1 MSSSIIE
8 KEEGNNNIC
17 SNNEN
22 HNEISITKTINSLIN
37 DEKDLT
43 KDHELLVMKLKN
55 AKNKYN
61 TNLKLFNK
69 LTKSQIQTESSFDN
83 IQLKISS
90 LKKKQ
95 KLILGTITN
104 EYFSYFKPM
113 SQRIAHE
120 IYNGFLLFV
129 NFEGDKKEQI
139 DLVIQSKEN
148 LVNLLLGSV
157 SYLKMISEID
167 IKQYNKKK
175 DEILKIKQSKND
187 QIVFPFDTLYDF
199 FSNLFEMIDI
209 ENDLSII

>member
-8 KEEGNNNIC
+8 KEEGNNNIS

-113 SQRIAHE
+113 SQRA
-120 IYNGFLLFV
+120 
-129 NFEGDKKEQI
+129 
-139 DLVIQSKEN
+139 
-148 LVNLLLGSV
+148 
-157 SYLKMISEID
+157 
-167 IKQYNKKK
+167 
-175 DEILKIKQSKND
+175 
-187 QIVFPFDTLYDF
+187 TC
-199 FSNLFEMIDI
+199 
-209 ENDLSII
+209 